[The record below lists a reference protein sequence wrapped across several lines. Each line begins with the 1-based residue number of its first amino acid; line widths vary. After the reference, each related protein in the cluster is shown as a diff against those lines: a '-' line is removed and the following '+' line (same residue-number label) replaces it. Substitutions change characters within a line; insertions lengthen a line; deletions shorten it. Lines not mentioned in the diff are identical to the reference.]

1 MLFFFKFFAVS
12 LYIVFFNCLLVGL
25 LAITKD
31 ILSFDVSGELLSV
44 NLVQLMMLNTTNS
57 SSAVEEYVKL

>member
-1 MLFFFKFFAVS
+1 M
-12 LYIVFFNCLLVGL
+12 FFNCLLVGL